1 MKSSLQLRQMCPS
14 WCDGRLPHS
23 GSWRFP
29 ILANSWN
36 SKCKKKPR
44 AGNIATT
51 CLKDDD
57 FNQIFLVFYSLI
69 KLPVND
75 TKSIAGWSTVPTA
88 KRGTPPPLFPKG
100 PMLRGVY
107 SKINF
112 SFNLFR
118 VDLRIVPVKDE
129 IIAYHLQFFY
139 NFFWPL
145 VFFKWIFEKAEIYQT
160 PFDFC
165 ILTFTVWV
173 WPIRSNKSP
182 TFIKVR
188 PDGKRSLSH

>member
-51 CLKDDD
+51 CLKDYD

-88 KRGTPPPLFPKG
+88 KRGTPPPPFPIR
-100 PMLRGVY
+100 PHV
-107 SKINF
+107 N
-112 SFNLFR
+112 
-118 VDLRIVPVKDE
+118 
-129 IIAYHLQFFY
+129 
-139 NFFWPL
+139 
-145 VFFKWIFEKAEIYQT
+145 
-160 PFDFC
+160 
-165 ILTFTVWV
+165 V
-173 WPIRSNKSP
+173 WPHQTSKKIAGSWKKKSRETRPILGSLVIFLRKSLHGQRSSTSNHIRWGGGGCP
-182 TFIKVR
+182 TFGGGYCMPTNNMCYLLSCSIRASSR
-188 PDGKRSLSH
+188 PM